1 MRESRL
7 ERKNTN
13 IQRMINLLI
22 VNVNPC
28 YSRTVMMGNHTN
40 AEYVRNASGPSQAS
54 GNMRSVILER
64 NLTSVGYVVY
74 ALVIQELSKGII
86 TESTLQKNL
95 TNVTSVGKPSV
106 VRHVLPT
113 IIEPITERKL
123 TNALNAANP
132 FTPPKVLKDIRA
144 FMLQKK
150 VMNVK
155 NVESAFMD
163 FISLRT
169 ITEPMSERDLTFVM
183 IVANALSSCNI

>member
-1 MRESRL
+1 
-7 ERKNTN
+7 
-13 IQRMINLLI
+13 MINLLI

-54 GNMRSVILER
+54 GNMRSVILE
-64 NLTSVGYVVY
+64 
-74 ALVIQELSKGII
+74 
-86 TESTLQKNL
+86 KNL

-106 VRHVLPT
+106 VTHTLEIIRKFLKRGLMNVSSVVVPSVLRHVLPT